1 MNHNNSQIAFAEVYD
16 IIKHSN
22 KEIQQKIP
30 KKFIHLLTTNM
41 AENYKVNIDYDKD
54 ISEQENIQHETKVML
69 GIIYR
74 DFLCDVETKKKLFEK
89 DRKELEKIEKEKQEK
104 YSYNNL
110 FKKSQEYTPIPEDK
124 QIIEY
129 KKDTWYNRIWNKIKS
144 IFKK

>member
-41 AENYKVNIDYDKD
+41 TENYKVNIDYDKG

-110 FKKSQEYTPIPEDK
+110 FKKSQEYTPISEDK

>member
-41 AENYKVNIDYDKD
+41 AENYKVNIDYDKS